1 MMKTTQEVRRDVIK
15 EIFSARLKESI
26 LLLNPIK
33 ITIAESTTS
42 PPTEV
47 KICFDEVIAGQEQR
61 FSLQEKASSGFV
73 DGIFTILHDKYNK
86 LYPSIQNIK
95 LNNYTVD
102 PILNSAKA
110 SLCSDAKV
118 RVSITSE
125 IKGHGLVDFSS
136 TSRSLI
142 QSTFSASLKIFQ
154 FYINC
159 ERSFDIL
166 SKALKNAKERNRGD
180 IVQSCIRDMSSLTQM
195 NNYEPKEYRN

>member
-1 MMKTTQEVRRDVIK
+1 MKTTQEVRRDAIK
-15 EIFSARLKESI
+15 EIFSSRLKSSV
-26 LLLNPIK
+26 LLLEPIK
-33 ITIAESTTS
+33 ITIAESTATPS
-42 PPTEV
+42 TEV
-47 KICFDEVIAGQEQR
+47 KICFDEAIAGQKER
-61 FSLQEKASSGFV
+61 FLLKQKASSGFV
-73 DGIFTILHDKYNK
+73 DGIFTILHRKYNK

-95 LNNYTVD
+95 LNNYTVH

-110 SLCSDAKV
+110 SLGSDAKA

-159 ERSFDIL
+159 ERTFDIL

-195 NNYEPKEYRN
+195 NNYEPKEDKN